1 MFGVGVFALTI
12 GVILTT
18 VYMERSQSL
27 PPRHTQSFQ
36 PLEVQVDMPE
46 PLEADTG
53 DEQHIGEPQGLLVTE
68 LPIPSSLQLLS
79 SEGPVIERNASPSA
93 SSALRSNIFT
103 TTLGSETSS
112 LTSMDDTRTIITDK
126 IEGRQDKQE
135 DPNGPTPAEQLLS
148 HVTGGSTEI
157 EIKPWMQH
165 PKPLMKRT
173 HSNGIGQ
180 RGRTNSDDVAS
191 TGSDRSIESS
201 GESKI
206 SYGLSRS
213 PSTTSSHWDEMET
226 RRVNSMNRIPNNL
239 DERATGAYDTDIVLE
254 TEGVY

>member
-1 MFGVGVFALTI
+1 MASFQQYILFCFFCFSVGGAAHPGFGLGIVLGMGGTMFGVGVFALTI

-180 RGRTNSDDVAS
+180 RGRTNSDDGRFFHQAP
-191 TGSDRSIESS
+191 SD
-201 GESKI
+201 
-206 SYGLSRS
+206 
-213 PSTTSSHWDEMET
+213 T
-226 RRVNSMNRIPNNL
+226 NL
-239 DERATGAYDTDIVLE
+239 LTV
-254 TEGVY
+254 